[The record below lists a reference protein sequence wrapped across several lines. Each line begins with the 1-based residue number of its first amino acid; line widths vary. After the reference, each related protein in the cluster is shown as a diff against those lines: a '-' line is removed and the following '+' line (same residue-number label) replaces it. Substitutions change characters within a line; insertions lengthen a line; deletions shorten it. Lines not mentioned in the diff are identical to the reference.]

1 MMREKFASKAK
12 WLGLFLAFI
21 LLVVMPPFYTS
32 YWITLFTQMLI
43 FAMLAMSLD
52 VLLGYTGLSSFG
64 HAGFFG
70 AGAYVVAVLATRY
83 KMGFLICLASGAA
96 TTTFISLIFGLL
108 VAHATGVYFLIITLA
123 LGMTLWGLAFRWVS
137 MTGGD
142 NGMSGILRPDIGLP
156 VSLKDPLVF
165 YYFILVFFL
174 ICLFLMTI
182 LVRSPF
188 GHSLKGIRESESRMR
203 VLGYHTWLHKYLG
216 YVVSAL
222 FGGVAGVFWA
232 YFNGFVSPYDMDLT
246 ASIEIILM
254 VILGGPG
261 TLIGPALGAGIIV
274 FLKNFISAYTQ
285 RWLLILGAIYIL
297 TILYA
302 PQGLMN
308 LLKDWFKKRSDEKTT
323 ETATE
328 EIILG
333 GTDGKAIYP
342 TRDDRPIQS
351 GSP

>member
-1 MMREKFASKAK
+1 MKDSLASKAK
-12 WLGLFLAFI
+12 IIGLILAF
-21 LLVVMPPFYTS
+21 LVLVVMPPFYTS

-43 FAMLAMSLD
+43 YGILAMSLD
-52 VLLGYTGLSSFG
+52 ILLGYTGLSSFG

-70 AGAYVVAVLATRY
+70 SSAYVVAVLATRY
-83 KMGFLICLASGAA
+83 KMGFLTCFVSGIAV
-96 TTTFISLIFGLL
+96 TTVISMIFGLL

-123 LGMTLWGLAFRWVS
+123 LGMTLWGLAFRWVT

-142 NGMSGILRPDIGLP
+142 NGISGIPRPDIGLP
-156 VSLKDPLVF
+156 ISLKDPLTF

-174 ICLFLMTI
+174 ICLILMVI
-182 LVRSPF
+182 YVRSPF
-188 GHSLKGIRESESRMR
+188 GHSLKGVRESESRMR
-203 VLGYHTWLHKYLG
+203 VLGYHTWLHKYLS
-216 YVVSAL
+216 YVSAAA
-222 FGGVAGVFWA
+222 FAGVAGALWA
-232 YFNGFVSPYDMDLT
+232 YFDGFISPYNMDLT

-285 RWLLILGAIYIL
+285 RWLLIVGTIYIL

-308 LLKDWFKKRSDEKTT
+308 LLKDWSNRGTKKT
-323 ETATE
+323 EAE
-328 EIILG
+328 E
-333 GTDGKAIYP
+333 AN
-342 TRDDRPIQS
+342 
-351 GSP
+351 